1 MVVTMKPSQPLD
13 GVRDERG
20 EQIGKRIHVGV
31 HHVSA
36 FGLQLLKFLKNVKKL
51 PKWQKM
57 IKNTSTMCP

>member
-31 HHVSA
+31 HHVGA
-36 FGLQLLKFLKNVKKL
+36 FSLQLLKFKKKIQKTAKMAKND
-51 PKWQKM
+51 
-57 IKNTSTMCP
+57 